1 MNTIPFRGG
10 HSDTLQIWEPTT
22 SGFIMGMAD
31 VIAGYRPLAA
41 YFTFFCHG
49 ATPYIIKIS

>member
-1 MNTIPFRGG
+1 MNTVAALGD
-10 HSDTLQIWEPTT
+10 HSNPLQIREPTT

-31 VIAGYRPLAA
+31 VVAGYRPLAA

-49 ATPYIIKIS
+49 KTPYIIKLL

>member
-1 MNTIPFRGG
+1 MNTVAALGD
-10 HSDTLQIWEPTT
+10 HSNPLQIWEPTT

-41 YFTFFCHG
+41 YFTFLSHG
-49 ATPYIIKIS
+49 RTPYIIKLS

>member
-1 MNTIPFRGG
+1 MNTVPFLGG

>member
-1 MNTIPFRGG
+1 MNIVAAFSN
-10 HSDTLQIWEPTT
+10 HSDPLQIWEPTT

-41 YFTFFCHG
+41 YFTSFCHG
-49 ATPYIIKIS
+49 KTP